1 MYPFLLKAHPL
12 LLVVSLLSFALRT
25 FWAIKGSDKIYNE
38 MLFKIHKVLNVVLI
52 LSGFALCVAIGQ
64 YPFIDAWV
72 TEKFILLFVYV
83 AFAMLASK
91 PEMNLKIRKV
101 FITMTVVFF
110 VVMNYVINAIIDYTI
125 IVLVYYC

>member
-1 MYPFLLKAHPL
+1 MYPFLLKAHLL

-64 YPFIDAWV
+64 YPFVDAWV

-83 AFAMLASK
+83 AFAMLAFK

-101 FITMTVVFF
+101 FITMTVLFF
-110 VVMNYVINAIIDYTI
+110 AVIFYIAKAK
-125 IVLVYYC
+125 VSLVI

>member
-1 MYPFLLKAHPL
+1 MYPFLLKAHLL

-64 YPFIDAWV
+64 YPFVDAWV

-83 AFAMLASK
+83 AFAMLAFK

-101 FITMTVVFF
+101 FITLTLVFF
-110 VVMNYVINAIIDYTI
+110 VAIFYIAKAKVSLVI
-125 IVLVYYC
+125 

>member
-1 MYPFLLKAHPL
+1 MYPFLLKAHLL

-25 FWAIKGSDKIYNE
+25 VWAIKGSDKIYDE
-38 MLFKIHKVLNVVLI
+38 MLLKIHQVLNVVLI

-64 YPFIDAWV
+64 YPFVDAWV

-83 AFAMLASK
+83 AFAMLAFK

-101 FITMTVVFF
+101 FITMTLVFF
-110 VVMNYVINAIIDYTI
+110 VAIFYIGKAKVSLMI
-125 IVLVYYC
+125 

>member
-1 MYPFLLKAHPL
+1 MYPFLLKAHLL

-38 MLFKIHKVLNVVLI
+38 MLLKIHQVLNVVLI

-64 YPFIDAWV
+64 YPFVDAWV

-83 AFAMLASK
+83 AFAMLAFK

-101 FITMTVVFF
+101 FITMTLVFF
-110 VVMNYVINAIIDYTI
+110 VTI
-125 IVLVYYC
+125 FYIGKAKVSLMI